1 MKKIRICILSTNRA
15 DYGLLYYLLRQLEI
29 NKTYES
35 HLIVTGQHLKK
46 KYGLTVNYIKR
57 DKLKIAKTI
66 DILSSENTNHNI
78 IKSMAK
84 LQIELSKFYQENKTD
99 LIIILGDRYEIMPA
113 AISAMIHKIP
123 IAHIGGGDVTKGAYD
138 DTIRDCL
145 SRMSSI
151 DFVTN
156 NEAKKRLIK
165 LGKNKKL
172 IFNVGSPGLE
182 YIKNSHLLSKDKLA
196 TELNIKFSERVFLI
210 TIHPATLEIVAVK
223 DYFNSLI
230 SAIKKYRVDT
240 DFIFTS
246 PNSDSDSD
254 ELIKLI
260 ERYVKREKN
269 TYLYKSLG
277 QINYISMLKISDLII
292 GNSSSGLYEAP
303 SLSTPTVNI
312 GSRQKGR
319 LKAKS
324 VFDCMPTSQSIS
336 NAISKALKYGKKKTK
351 NPYYAGNTSE
361 LILKQINKIKDFK
374 RLAYQK

>member
-1 MKKIRICILSTNRA
+1 
-15 DYGLLYYLLRQLEI
+15 
-29 NKTYES
+29 
-35 HLIVTGQHLKK
+35 
-46 KYGLTVNYIKR
+46 
-57 DKLKIAKTI
+57 
-66 DILSSENTNHNI
+66 
-78 IKSMAK
+78 MAK

-277 QINYISMLKISDLII
+277 QINYISMLKI

>member
-1 MKKIRICILSTNRA
+1 
-15 DYGLLYYLLRQLEI
+15 
-29 NKTYES
+29 
-35 HLIVTGQHLKK
+35 
-46 KYGLTVNYIKR
+46 
-57 DKLKIAKTI
+57 
-66 DILSSENTNHNI
+66 
-78 IKSMAK
+78 
-84 LQIELSKFYQENKTD
+84 
-99 LIIILGDRYEIMPA
+99 MPA